1 VRLDA
6 SGAEHDDGVTNAFFF
21 ELDERID
28 VFGDD
33 ANGPRGSAGQ
43 ELEIFVRGFR
53 GVLGLGTLSVGHG
66 CFLQFECALIVGRG
80 RGGGNA
86 FGVAGV
92 ELNTLGE
99 IGEFVKTMARLAG
112 IFSIAVLAVPR
123 AFAQAPAGPLSPQP
137 GVAIQKGPAI
147 KVRTVL
153 VNTPVTVRNEKGEM
167 VHDLEEPD
175 FRITD
180 NGVPQKIT
188 HFDLGGDPIS
198 LVVVVETSSRIASA
212 LPQIRKSGILISQVV
227 TGPTGEGAVVGFD
240 DEVKT
245 LLDFTNSSDA
255 MEKAMSGLQEG
266 SGGTKLFAAMSK
278 GVELLSAR
286 PEVSETELGHRRVM
300 LVIAEAHDSGSEE
313 KLGEVLRRAQLA
325 NVTIYAVGI
334 SSTKADLK
342 RKPDYQPPP
351 RATPEG
357 TFGEP
362 PPPGTI
368 QTPTTDANNQGGG
381 NLLALAVWAVMH
393 AKDQVTAHQLEIAAA
408 ATGGQHVSTWKD
420 RTIEKVIDEMGG
432 ELHSQYTLTYTP
444 SGEATA
450 GYHEISVTVSQEK
463 ARGLKARARP
473 GYYLGVPES

>member
-1 VRLDA
+1 MKSRLEKFA
-6 SGAEHDDGVTNAFFF
+6 VACAFAAIA
-21 ELDERID
+21 L
-28 VFGDD
+28 
-33 ANGPRGSAGQ
+33 RG
-43 ELEIFVRGFR
+43 
-53 GVLGLGTLSVGHG
+53 
-66 CFLQFECALIVGRG
+66 
-80 RGGGNA
+80 
-86 FGVAGV
+86 
-92 ELNTLGE
+92 
-99 IGEFVKTMARLAG
+99 
-112 IFSIAVLAVPR
+112 
-123 AFAQAPAGPLSPQP
+123 AFAQAPAGPITPQP
-137 GVAIQKGPAI
+137 DVTIQKAPAAI

-153 VNTPVTVRNEKGEM
+153 VNTPVTVRNERGEM
-167 VHDLEEPD
+167 VHDLEETD

-198 LVVVVETSSRIASA
+198 LVVVVETSSRIASS
-212 LPQIRKSGILISQVV
+212 LPHIRKAGILISQVV

-240 DEVKT
+240 DQVNT

-266 SGGTKLFAAMSK
+266 SSGTKLFEAMSK
-278 GVELLSAR
+278 GVELLSGR

-342 RKPDYQPPP
+342 RKPEQTGPSPV
-351 RATPEG
+351 TPEG
-357 TFGEP
+357 TYGMP
-362 PPPGTI
+362 PPPGTV
-368 QTPTTDANNQGGG
+368 QTPTTGDTSQPQGGS
-381 NLLALAVWAVMH
+381 LLALAVWAVMH

-432 ELHSQYTLTYTP
+432 ELHSQYTLTYSP
-444 SGEATA
+444 SDAAIG
-450 GYHEISVTVSQEK
+450 GYHEISVTVTQEK
-463 ARGLKARARP
+463 ERGLKVRARP
-473 GYYLGVPES
+473 GYYLGAPES